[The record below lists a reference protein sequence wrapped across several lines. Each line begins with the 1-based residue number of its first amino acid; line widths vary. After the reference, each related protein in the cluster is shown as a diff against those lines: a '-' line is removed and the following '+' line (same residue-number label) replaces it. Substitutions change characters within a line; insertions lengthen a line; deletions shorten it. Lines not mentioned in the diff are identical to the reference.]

1 MVETGS
7 FDVLVSSA
15 SALLLIRVHLNERL
29 DNLGRRLRAEIPQ
42 SLTLEKDKLREVSCD
57 KFVSLRNPTSVIRL
71 HDRSR
76 LVSACIEALIIET
89 LSSLTWVEQR
99 LRYCS

>member
-15 SALLLIRVHLNERL
+15 RALLLIRVHLNERL
-29 DNLGRRLRAEIPQ
+29 DNLGRRLREAIPQ
-42 SLTLEKDKLREVSCD
+42 SLTLENDKLSEVSCD

-89 LSSLTWVEQR
+89 LSSLT
-99 LRYCS
+99 